1 MVAVNTIYHRQYV
14 KSHCV
19 APQYRPPALSNQQI
33 YRKTSQRIKGGGEG
47 ERDEGKSVRFEW
59 PRTSSRLV
67 LQRDHEK
74 SWMFISSF
82 NRIHLKI
89 TFHQIAGWRKLTLFP
104 SNLSSP
110 GQRNIFMSEIRHWCY
125 GSSVVP
131 TPIPGLT
138 WGLFNTGQLNHS
150 GDENISLEKRKYLSC
165 WGRELFPAQLVSL
178 GKRQPTT
185 KPEGDATL

>member
-1 MVAVNTIYHRQYV
+1 MVAANTIYHRQYV
-14 KSHCV
+14 KSHCA

-47 ERDEGKSVRFEW
+47 GRDEGESVRFEW

-67 LQRDHEK
+67 LQRDHVK

-138 WGLFNTGQLNHS
+138 WGLFNTGQLNQS
-150 GDENISLEKRKYLSC
+150 TLGTKIFRLRRENIWVAEGENYFQHSWYH
-165 WGRELFPAQLVSL
+165 LV
-178 GKRQPTT
+178 RQPTT
-185 KPEGDATL
+185 KT